1 MLLFIIVEGGVFWW
15 VGWGR
20 GSDYEYVGGLAWSGR
35 MGLLLVDLLL
45 GNGRREGREREGK
58 KN

>member
-1 MLLFIIVEGGVFWW
+1 MLLFIIVEGGGFWW

-20 GSDYEYVGGLAWSGR
+20 GSDYEDEFGLTWSGR

-45 GNGRREGREREGK
+45 GNGEREGER
-58 KN
+58 N